1 MTAIKI
7 KAYLQLTRPANI
19 ITAIADIWAGF
30 AVAGAATLL
39 LTEFTEKGDSYGHLL
54 PLIWLSL
61 STIGLYGGG
70 VAFNDVFDAKLD
82 AIERPERPIPSGK
95 VKQSHAALM
104 AASLIIL
111 GVLAAFQVTIWS
123 GFIALAV
130 GLLAVLYDA
139 WGKHQAIFGPINM
152 GLCRAGNLFLGIS
165 VIPELLAVFWTL
177 GLIPLAYVSAITM
190 ISRGEVH
197 GKNKNALIGGLGI
210 YSLIIAS
217 LLFIAFMEGNA
228 GWRVTPFVALFAYM
242 ILPPLIKALRLQQ
255 PHLIGKS
262 VKAAVISL
270 IILNASL
277 AASFSGWWV
286 GIGILILLP
295 ISLRLAKLFAV
306 T

>member
-1 MTAIKI
+1 MATSKL

-30 AVAGAATLL
+30 AVSGAAALL
-39 LTEFTEKGDSYGHLL
+39 VSQNTETENTYIF

-82 AIERPERPIPSGK
+82 AVERPERPIPSGK
-95 VKQSHAALM
+95 VKQSHAAWM
-104 AASLIIL
+104 AALLILL
-111 GVLAAFQVTIWS
+111 GILAAFQVNLWS

-152 GLCRAGNLFLGIS
+152 GLCRAGNLLLGIS
-165 VIPELLAVFWTL
+165 VIPELLPDFWAL

-197 GKNKNALIGGLGI
+197 GKNKNALIGSLGI
-210 YSLIIAS
+210 YILIIAS

-228 GWRVTPFVALFAYM
+228 GWMVIPFVGLFAYM
-242 ILPPLIKALRLQQ
+242 ILPPLIKAMRLQQ
-255 PHLIGKS
+255 PQLIGKS

-277 AASFSGWWV
+277 AASFSGWW
-286 GIGILILLP
+286 IGLCILILLP
-295 ISLRLAKLFAV
+295 ISLRLAKIFAV

>member
-1 MTAIKI
+1 MAALNI

-30 AVAGAATLL
+30 AVSGAAALL
-39 LTEFTEKGDSYGHLL
+39 VSQNTEIGNAFML

-61 STIGLYGGG
+61 STMGLYGGG

-82 AIERPERPIPSGK
+82 AVERPERPIPSGK
-95 VKQSHAALM
+95 VKKSHAAWM
-104 AASLIIL
+104 AASLIIF
-111 GVLAAFQVTIWS
+111 GVLAAFQVNLWS
-123 GFIALAV
+123 GLIAMAV

-152 GLCRAGNLFLGIS
+152 GLCRAGNLLLGIS
-165 VIPELLAVFWTL
+165 VIPELLPDFWAL

-210 YSLIIAS
+210 YIIIIAA
-217 LLFIAFMEGNA
+217 LLFIAFLEGNA
-228 GWRVTPFVALFAYM
+228 GWMVIPFVALFAYM

-255 PHLIGKS
+255 PQLIGKS

-286 GIGILILLP
+286 ALCILILLP
-295 ISLRLAKLFAV
+295 ISLRLAKIFAV